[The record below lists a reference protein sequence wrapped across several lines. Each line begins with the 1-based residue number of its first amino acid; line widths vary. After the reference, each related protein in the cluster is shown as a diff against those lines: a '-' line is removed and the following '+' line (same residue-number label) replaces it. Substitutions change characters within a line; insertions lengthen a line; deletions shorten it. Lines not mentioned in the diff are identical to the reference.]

1 MPKRLDTTPK
11 KDRPR
16 KSFPEEQGISRILA
30 LSQQA
35 VQKKD
40 EQYQKVLDHEH
51 AKREHFEQI
60 RKERA
65 RKKESSRKASH
76 IPSKTSIMSQL
87 LERERE
93 RSRERKKKRKA
104 LVEEAPHTD
113 KANERPQGR
122 KKAHVS
128 FDSSAATNPVRTSE
142 APQNSDG
149 KDLRSSMKKP
159 NPASSVLQLKKKR
172 VSFG

>member
-65 RKKESSRKASH
+65 RKKELSLIH
-76 IPSKTSIMSQL
+76 I
-87 LERERE
+87 
-93 RSRERKKKRKA
+93 
-104 LVEEAPHTD
+104 
-113 KANERPQGR
+113 
-122 KKAHVS
+122 
-128 FDSSAATNPVRTSE
+128 
-142 APQNSDG
+142 
-149 KDLRSSMKKP
+149 
-159 NPASSVLQLKKKR
+159 
-172 VSFG
+172 